1 MTINFDLQEE
11 IQALQESDNDG
22 YAIPHEHDPT
32 EEDIGRLLEGSITR
46 HVHSTLHLT
55 GSRF

>member
-11 IQALQESDNDG
+11 IQALQENDNDG
-22 YAIPHEHDPT
+22 YEIPHEHNPA
-32 EEDIGRLLEGSITR
+32 EEDVGRLLEGSA
-46 HVHSTLHLT
+46 TLHVRLILRLT